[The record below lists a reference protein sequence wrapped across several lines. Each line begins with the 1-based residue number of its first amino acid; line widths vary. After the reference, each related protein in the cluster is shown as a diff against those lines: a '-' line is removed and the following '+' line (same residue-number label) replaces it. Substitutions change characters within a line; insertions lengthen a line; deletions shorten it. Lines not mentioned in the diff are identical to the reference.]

1 MKMIKQVYILLFV
14 LVLMAILLNKD
25 IITKSKS
32 NFYVFLLSVTT
43 VVSTL
48 YMNTRVVEKFE
59 EDVQAPPS
67 PTPTS
72 TPTPPTETT
81 SVDQTQTT
89 PVNTTASVS
98 DSSSGA
104 LVSNNRIEK
113 NFFDEEF
120 QDEFVKK
127 FGSNQLKYYVSTFDK
142 SKIDM
147 DRNQLINH
155 VDLSTNTNYLEV
167 PIDLKEKLQQSDGL
181 MINFTKPLKTVTPK
195 ELQFNHNTFTIMWY
209 AKFLPV
215 ISSKEGVQKKVFF
228 LNIPIH
234 SGREGTMVGI
244 EYEFQPQFVNPTI
257 RIHWGGKD
265 GSSGDVNDLR
275 SNTYEWSSTT
285 DTNDMNFNF
294 FDNNYHLFTLLRDN
308 TGLKLILDDQDLGLQ
323 PLIAIPQSE
332 LPDSLKT
339 LPDYNDINYKIRLNA
354 NVSEP
359 TPPSD
364 SGGERA
370 PDIAL
375 NCLLNALAI
384 FNTALTL
391 SQVNIIY
398 EYFEDTKYRLNKRFV
413 DIKSELDQAKNLKAC
428 PFTDKS
434 ICRTNNC
441 NSITDWTNNN
451 VLVKNEACFKD
462 VVAYCKDNTDD
473 TMCSFFDE
481 NNILSAAGLVNS
493 KTAEDVNKKISD
505 EISEEEELVQQLRKI
520 GLNNVYLDK
529 SLRANGKYSNEINEL
544 IDKIYSQKQMNM
556 KGIQDL
562 YDADSEDP
570 TIEKLNADKILKG
583 ELPANK
589 TGESTSAP
597 NPDTDSET
605 KSNKKAEDLK
615 LLKAE
620 DLDYGDFE
628 SEMKRYD
635 DEKKSELEKSDEKN
649 KSFVGKLFSF

>member
-1 MKMIKQVYILLFV
+1 MKMIKQAYILLFV
-14 LVLMAILLNKD
+14 LVLVAILLNKD

-43 VVSTL
+43 VISTL
-48 YMNTRVVEKFE
+48 YMNTRVVENFE
-59 EDVQAPPS
+59 EGTQAPPTVES
-67 PTPTS
+67 APVETAPTADS
-72 TPTPPTETT
+72 TPSTTT
-81 SVDQTQTT
+81 S
-89 PVNTTASVS
+89 S
-98 DSSSGA
+98 DSSSS

-113 NFFDEEF
+113 NFFNEEF

-147 DRNQLINH
+147 EKNLLMNH
-155 VDLSTNTNYLEV
+155 VNLSSDSNYLEV
-167 PIDLKEKLQQSDGL
+167 PVELKEKLQQSDGL
-181 MINFTKPLKTVTPK
+181 MINFTKPLRSVTPK
-195 ELQFNHNTFTIMWY
+195 QLEFNHNTFTIMWY

-215 ISSKEGVQKKVFF
+215 ISSKDGIQKKVFF

-234 SGREGTMVGI
+234 SGKEGTMVGV

-265 GSSGDVNDLR
+265 GSTGNSDDLR
-275 SNTYEWSSTT
+275 NNTYEWSSTT
-285 DTNDMNFNF
+285 DMNDMNFNF
-294 FDNNYHLFTLLRDN
+294 FDNNYHLFTLIRDN

-323 PLIAIPQSE
+323 PLIAISQSE
-332 LPDSLKT
+332 LPDSLKA

-354 NVSEP
+354 NVTEP

-364 SGGERA
+364 SAGERS

-384 FNTALTL
+384 FNSALTL
-391 SQVNIIY
+391 SQVNVIY
-398 EYFEDTKYRLNKRFV
+398 EYFEDTKYKLDKRFV
-413 DIKSELDQAKNLKAC
+413 DIKTEIDEAKNLKAC
-428 PFTDKS
+428 PFTDKAL
-434 ICRTNNC
+434 CKTNNC
-441 NSITDWTNNN
+441 SSINDWTNNN
-451 VLVKNEACFKD
+451 EIIKNEACFKD
-462 VVAYCKDNTDD
+462 VVAYCKENNED

-481 NNILSAAGLVNS
+481 NNILSASSLVNS
-493 KTAEDVNKKISD
+493 KTAEEVNKKIS
-505 EISEEEELVQQLRKI
+505 EQLTEEEELVQQLRKI

-544 IDKIYSQKQMNM
+544 IDKIYTQKQMNM

-570 TIEKLNADKILKG
+570 AIEKLNAEKILKG
-583 ELPANK
+583 ELPTSK
-589 TGESTSAP
+589 TGESTP
-597 NPDTDSET
+597 NVDATSET
-605 KSNKKAEDLK
+605 ETKPNKKTRDID

-620 DLDYGDFE
+620 DLNYGDFE
-628 SEMKRYD
+628 TEMKKYD
-635 DEKKSELEKSDEKN
+635 EEKKSELENSDEKN
-649 KSFVGKLFSF
+649 KSFVGKLFNF

>member
-1 MKMIKQVYILLFV
+1 MKMIKQAYILLFV
-14 LVLMAILLNKD
+14 LVLVAILLNKD

-43 VVSTL
+43 VISTL
-48 YMNTRVVEKFE
+48 YMNTRVVENFE
-59 EDVQAPPS
+59 EGTQAPS
-67 PTPTS
+67 TPPVESTS
-72 TPTPPTETT
+72 TAVE
-81 SVDQTQTT
+81 QTQ
-89 PVNTTASVS
+89 NTTMSTS
-98 DSSSGA
+98 SGDSSGA
-104 LVSNNRIEK
+104 MVANTRIEK
-113 NFFDEEF
+113 NFFNEEF

-127 FGSNQLKYYVSTFDK
+127 FGSNQLKYYVSTFEK

-147 DRNQLINH
+147 EKNLLLNH
-155 VDLSTNTNYLEV
+155 VNLSAESNHLEV
-167 PIDLKEKLQQSDGL
+167 PVDLKEKLQQSDGL
-181 MINFTKPLKTVTPK
+181 MINFTKPLKTVKPK
-195 ELQFNHNTFTIMWY
+195 DLDFNHNTFTIMWY

-228 LNIPIH
+228 LNIPVH
-234 SGREGTMVGI
+234 SGNEGTMIGI

-265 GSSGDVNDLR
+265 GSSGDVTDLR
-275 SNTYEWSSTT
+275 NNVYEWSSTT

-323 PLIAIPQSE
+323 PLIAIPQAE

-339 LPDYNDINYKIRLNA
+339 LPDYDPINYRIRLNA
-354 NVSEP
+354 NVNEP
-359 TPPSD
+359 TPAADNGS
-364 SGGERA
+364 ERS

-384 FNTALTL
+384 FNSALTL

-398 EYFEDTKYRLNKRFV
+398 EYFEDTKYKLDKRFV
-413 DIKSELDQAKNLKAC
+413 DIKTEIDEAKNLKAC
-428 PFTDKS
+428 PFTDKAL
-434 ICRTNNC
+434 CKTNNC
-441 NSITDWTNNN
+441 SSINDWTNNN
-451 VLVKNEACFKD
+451 EIIKNEACFKD
-462 VVAYCKDNTDD
+462 VVAYCKENSGD

-481 NNILSAAGLVNS
+481 NNILSASSLVNNQ
-493 KTAEDVNKKISD
+493 TAEEVNKKIS
-505 EISEEEELVQQLRKI
+505 EQLTEEEELVQQLRKI

-544 IDKIYSQKQMNM
+544 IDKIYTQKQMNM

-570 TIEKLNADKILKG
+570 AIEKLNADKILKG
-583 ELPANK
+583 ELPSSK
-589 TGESTSAP
+589 TGESTSKVDA
-597 NPDTDSET
+597 TAET
-605 KSNKKAEDLK
+605 KTKSKKKARDID

-628 SEMKRYD
+628 TEMKKYD
-635 DEKKSELEKSDEKN
+635 EEKKSELENSDEKN
-649 KSFVGKLFSF
+649 KSFVGKLFTF

>member
-14 LVLMAILLNKD
+14 LVLVAILLNKD

-32 NFYVFLLSVTT
+32 NFYVFLLSITT
-43 VVSTL
+43 VISTL
-48 YMNTRVVEKFE
+48 YMNTRVVENFE
-59 EDVQAPPS
+59 EETQAPS
-67 PTPTS
+67 PPPVESAPTAV
-72 TPTPPTETT
+72 E
-81 SVDQTQTT
+81 QTQ
-89 PVNTTASVS
+89 NTSPSTSSS
-98 DSSSGA
+98 DSSGA
-104 LVSNNRIEK
+104 MVANTRIEK
-113 NFFDEEF
+113 NFFNEEF

-147 DRNQLINH
+147 EKNLLLNH
-155 VDLSTNTNYLEV
+155 VNLSTESNHLEV
-167 PIDLKEKLQQSDGL
+167 PIELKEKLQQSDGL
-181 MINFTKPLKTVTPK
+181 MINFTKPLKTVKPK
-195 ELQFNHNTFTIMWY
+195 DLDFNHNTFTIMWY

-228 LNIPIH
+228 LNIPVH
-234 SGREGTMVGI
+234 SGNEGTMIGI

-275 SNTYEWSSTT
+275 NNVYEWSSTT

-323 PLIAIPQSE
+323 PLIAISQSE

-354 NVSEP
+354 NVIEP

-364 SGGERA
+364 STGERS

-384 FNTALTL
+384 FNSALTL
-391 SQVNIIY
+391 SQVNVIY
-398 EYFEDTKYRLNKRFV
+398 EYFEDTKYKLDKRFA
-413 DIKSELDQAKNLKAC
+413 DIKTEIDEAKNLKAC
-428 PFTDKS
+428 PFTDKAL
-434 ICRTNNC
+434 CKTNNC
-441 NSITDWTNNN
+441 SSINDWTNNN
-451 VLVKNEACFKD
+451 EIIKNEACFKD
-462 VVAYCKDNTDD
+462 VVAYCKENSED

-481 NNILSAAGLVNS
+481 NNILSASSLVNN
-493 KTAEDVNKKISD
+493 KTAEEVNKKIS
-505 EISEEEELVQQLRKI
+505 EQLTEEEELVQQLRKI

-544 IDKIYSQKQMNM
+544 IDKIYTQKQMNM

-570 TIEKLNADKILKG
+570 VIEKINAEKILKG
-583 ELPANK
+583 EMPNNK
-589 TGESTSAP
+589 TSDSTP
-597 NPDTDSET
+597 KVDTTTET
-605 KSNKKAEDLK
+605 TKPKKKSRDID

-628 SEMKRYD
+628 SEMKKYD
-635 DEKKSELEKSDEKN
+635 EEKKSELENSDEKN
-649 KSFVGKLFSF
+649 KSFVGKLFNF